1 MSVCTFTYSENP
13 FLMSNNNIKK
23 IGVLTSGGDSPGM
36 NAAIRSVV
44 RTCAFYNVE
53 CIGIYRG
60 YQGMIEGDFKEM
72 GPRSVNHII
81 DKGGTIL
88 KSARSKDFRTIEG
101 RTLAFKKIKEAQID
115 ALVVIGGDGTF
126 TGAEIFNKEFNFPV
140 MGIPG
145 TIDNDIYGT
154 SHTLGY
160 DTALNTVVEAID
172 KIRDTASSHNR
183 LFFVEVMGRDAG
195 HIALNAGIGA
205 GAEEILIPEE
215 DLGLER
221 LLESLKKSKASGKSS
236 SIVVVSEGDK
246 IGKNV
251 FELKEYVEE
260 NLPEYDV
267 RVSVLGHIQR
277 GGSPSCFDR
286 VLAARLGVKAIE
298 SLLEGKSNYMVGLLE
313 DKVALTPLE
322 QAIKGHSKIDQDLLK
337 VSDIMS
343 T

>member
-1 MSVCTFTYSENP
+1 MPKT
-13 FLMSNNNIKK
+13 IKK
-23 IGVLTSGGDSPGM
+23 VGVLTSGGDSPGM

-44 RTCAFYNVE
+44 RTCAYHAIE

-60 YQGMIEGDFKEM
+60 YQGMIEGDFKDM
-72 GPRSVNHII
+72 GPRSVNNIVN
-81 DKGGTIL
+81 KGGTIL
-88 KSARSKDFRTIEG
+88 KSARSLEFKTPEG
-101 RTLAFKKIKEAQID
+101 RKKAHDNLIKAGID

-126 TGAEIFNKEFNFPV
+126 TGGLLFNNEFDFPV

-145 TIDNDIYGT
+145 TIDNDIFGT

-160 DTALNTVVEAID
+160 DTALNTVVDVID

-221 LLESLKKSKASGKSS
+221 LLESLQKSKASGKSS
-236 SIVVVSEGDK
+236 SIVVIAEGDK

-251 FELKEYVEE
+251 FQLKDYVET

-267 RVSVLGHIQR
+267 RVSVLGHMQR

-286 VLAARLGVKAIE
+286 VLACRLGVKAVE
-298 SLLEGKSNYMVGLLE
+298 SLLEGKSKLMVGLQN
-313 DKVALTPLE
+313 DTISLTPLE
-322 QAIKGHSKIDQDLLK
+322 QAIKGKTEIDRELLR

>member
-1 MSVCTFTYSENP
+1 M
-13 FLMSNNNIKK
+13 LKMIKK

-44 RTCAFYNVE
+44 RTCAYHGIGCV
-53 CIGIYRG
+53 GIYRG

-72 GPRSVNHII
+72 GPRSVNNIVN
-81 DKGGTIL
+81 KGGTIL
-88 KSARSKDFRTIEG
+88 KSARSKDFLTKEG
-101 RTLAFKKIKEAQID
+101 RLQAYNHLIKAGVE
-115 ALVVIGGDGTF
+115 ALVVIGGDGSF
-126 TGAEIFNKEFNFPV
+126 TGAEVFHTEFNFPV

-145 TIDNDIYGT
+145 TIDNDIFGT

-160 DTALNTVVEAID
+160 DTALNTVVECID

-221 LLESLKKSKASGKSS
+221 LLESLQKSKASGKSS
-236 SIVVVSEGDK
+236 SIVVVSEGDRM
-246 IGKNV
+246 GKNV
-251 FELKEYVEE
+251 FELKDYIESH
-260 NLPEYDV
+260 LPEYEI
-267 RVSVLGHIQR
+267 RVSVLGHMQR
-277 GGSPSCFDR
+277 GGAPSCFDR
-286 VLAARLGVKAIE
+286 VLASRLGVKAVE
-298 SLLEGKSNYMVGLLE
+298 SLLEGKSSYMVGINRDE
-313 DKVALTPLE
+313 VTLTPLE
-322 QAIKGHSKIDQDLLK
+322 QAIKGHYPIDFELLR
-337 VSDIMS
+337 VSEIMS